1 MRNINGIPSTSVP
14 GVQGEIRNPIE
25 KLSAVIGLKRKDSVW
40 AKRHEAIV
48 NDYEFKRQIADAAY
62 ASVSSLRA
70 ELGEAEGRRGRL
82 NEPQSGRVSADELR
96 TALAEADADV
106 ARAKSAYAG
115 AVARNHKATHD
126 MNDALRHLR
135 KVQVLYKATDNFV
148 SVKPSPLPK
157 GETAQEAIDR
167 IDAEIAKVK
176 AAVRP
181 QEEVVA
187 EAMADIDRQ
196 AALAVPRVSF
206 GKRVSI
212 SFPVVGIA
220 AEPSGEELP
229 HAPTP
234 IPFICRYFRSDIEI
248 SVSEQVAERY
258 RNVELQLSE
267 QSKGRKL
274 KELEAERLNADRAR
288 AEILWA
294 KHDVDPTALLDFP
307 AGGIDPR
314 ALIGIEGNPVKLRD
328 DED

>member
-1 MRNINGIPSTSVP
+1 MPNINGIPSTTSP

-25 KLSAVIGLKRKDSVW
+25 KLGAVIGLKRKDSVW
-40 AKRHEAIV
+40 AKRHEAIA

-82 NEPQSGRVSADELR
+82 NEPQAGRVSADELR
-96 TALAEADADV
+96 TALAEVDADV

-135 KVQVLYKATDNFV
+135 RVQVLYKATDNFV

-206 GKRVSI
+206 GKRVSV

-234 IPFICRYFRSDIEI
+234 IPFICRYFRSDIEK
-248 SVSEQVAERY
+248 SVTEQVAERY

-274 KELEAERLNADRAR
+274 KELEAERLSADRVRCAEIWAAYDRDPASSSLNFHADCDAR
-288 AEILWA
+288 AIL
-294 KHDVDPTALLDFP
+294 
-307 AGGIDPR
+307 GIDGP
-314 ALIGIEGNPVKLRD
+314 PVKLRD